1 MFMMVAYRYA
11 AVLLG
16 TVQSVHAWG
25 ALGHATVAYIAQH
38 YVHQNTAC
46 WFVQT

>member
-1 MFMMVAYRYA
+1 MMIVLNYA

-25 ALGHATVAYIAQH
+25 NLGHATVAYIAQN
-38 YVHQNTAC
+38 YVHPNTAC
-46 WFVQT
+46 WYVQT

>member
-1 MFMMVAYRYA
+1 MMIVLKFA

-25 ALGHATVAYIAQH
+25 ALGHATVAYIAQ
-38 YVHQNTAC
+38 YYSLPNTAC
-46 WFVQT
+46 WYVQP